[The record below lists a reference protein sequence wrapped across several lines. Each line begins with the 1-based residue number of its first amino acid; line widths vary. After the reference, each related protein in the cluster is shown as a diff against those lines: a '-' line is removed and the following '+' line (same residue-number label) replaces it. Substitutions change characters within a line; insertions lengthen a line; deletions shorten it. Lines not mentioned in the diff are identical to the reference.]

1 MNEIYNW
8 GKCQIK
14 WHQNKKKFHKF
25 HILLREWRV
34 YVTVWLEHPQTW
46 TAGENGALDVDK
58 DSCYLMPLSLTI
70 MTKRMEPIWPALEKM
85 MPIHAINRLPNPASF
100 PALCSNFFCSSVV
113 CNLWTQS
120 FIRGYEAVDGCVT
133 LFHRR
138 CVTSDIFISSF
149 VLAEPSN
156 TPYCMANILKRTT
169 FISFSVME
177 WLLAGILLLGKLSY
191 WREVGLLAQHQLSS
205 MSSSFSLND
214 WVSCSKQS
222 SSKWLLHNAECSE
235 GSYLSLSL
243 NQPIFFIFHINR
255 ILWK

>member
-1 MNEIYNW
+1 
-8 GKCQIK
+8 
-14 WHQNKKKFHKF
+14 
-25 HILLREWRV
+25 
-34 YVTVWLEHPQTW
+34 
-46 TAGENGALDVDK
+46 
-58 DSCYLMPLSLTI
+58 
-70 MTKRMEPIWPALEKM
+70 M

-205 MSSSFSLND
+205 MSSSFSLMIGSL
-214 WVSCSKQS
+214 VQS
-222 SSKWLLHNAECSE
+222 SLLQNGCCTMPSVLKAPTYDYNLI
-235 GSYLSLSL
+235 SYCFLFLFS
-243 NQPIFFIFHINR
+243 H
-255 ILWK
+255 